1 MMTTISLELAQERRE
16 DAIREAAQ
24 RRLVGESTTS
34 LRRTIGR
41 TIIRIG
47 ERMAAE
53 PSLSLARPR

>member
-1 MMTTISLELAQERRE
+1 MIDLDLARERRE
-16 DAIREAAQ
+16 DEIRDAAR
-24 RRLVGESTTS
+24 RRLIGSQSPS
-34 LRRTIGR
+34 LRRSIGR

>member
-16 DAIREAAQ
+16 DAIREATQ

>member
-1 MMTTISLELAQERRE
+1 MIDLDLARERRE
-16 DAIREAAQ
+16 DQIRDAAR
-24 RRLVGESTTS
+24 RRLIGSQSPS
-34 LRRTIGR
+34 LRRSIGR